1 MSGRKFLGFSP
12 TFPTPGD
19 PAPLKFLPAKS
30 GPLCL
35 LFLVLGIAA
44 HAKPP
49 TLERTGTP
57 ESEVRQGTPINI
69 NVTYRQAAGDAPKS
83 VKMIVQTPG
92 GETLTVQ
99 PGTPP
104 TGEATQGMDAGFTLR
119 PENAGIYRYHFE
131 ATSETGESARLPA
144 TAADDFQFNSVSLVS
159 KYVIFAI
166 GLLVSLAFLPFVVYV
181 AARSLNKRGNPAAA
195 ARIALLIGILASF
208 GLFLY
213 LFFTVYGALGSVIAA
228 TAALAF
234 IIVLLTRK

>member
-1 MSGRKFLGFSP
+1 MKFLLARIGPIF
-12 TFPTPGD
+12 
-19 PAPLKFLPAKS
+19 FLF
-30 GPLCL
+30 LCL
-35 LFLVLGIAA
+35 SPLVF
-44 HAKPP
+44 AKPP
-49 TLERTGTP
+49 TLTLNGAAET
-57 ESEVRQGTPINI
+57 EVRQGTPVSV
-69 NVTYRQAAGDAPKS
+69 NVTYKQAAGDAPKS

-104 TGEATQGMDAGFTLR
+104 TGDAAQGVDAAFTLK

-131 ATSETGESARLPA
+131 AASETGESARLPA
-144 TAADDFQFNSVSLVS
+144 TAADDYQFNSVSLVS
-159 KYVIFAI
+159 KYVIFAV
-166 GLLVSLAFLPFVVYV
+166 GLLVALAFLPFVVYV

-195 ARIALLIGILASF
+195 ARVALLIGILASF

-228 TAALAF
+228 VAALAF